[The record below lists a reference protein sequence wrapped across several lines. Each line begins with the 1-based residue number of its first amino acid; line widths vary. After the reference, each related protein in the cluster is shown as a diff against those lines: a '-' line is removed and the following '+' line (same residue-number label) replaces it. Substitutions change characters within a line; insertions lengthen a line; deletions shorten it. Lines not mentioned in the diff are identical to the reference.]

1 MHVELHR
8 RLRLALVGV
17 PAGHSH
23 RAVGER
29 HQHAA
34 LHDTAPVVMLVLRQ
48 EGIAIALA
56 HRLLPERADQ
66 ADETVVAVGLP
77 AGGPR
82 IERPIERLGVGGLVH
97 QPMCLPKNASVC
109 RRASLNNGVSL
120 LIPFPPQTGKRFFT
134 QLPNFRLPWP
144 SPASAAWRMPMQR
157 TLNAAFLALA
167 CLLTDGRP
175 AVSQSP
181 MRFPATGPHAF
192 LITVQP
198 GWTSSEDRANNGM
211 RLFADGRWGGISL
224 SIVTDPNNPGRPLL
238 GLAQEISEAA
248 NVKLSGKEEQAAI
261 SGKPG
266 TAFDGNMTI
275 KDNTLHTRISIVP
288 VASDTWASL
297 STITKGSLTPAQ
309 QQSLSRAVSNIAL
322 TQ

>member
-1 MHVELHR
+1 
-8 RLRLALVGV
+8 
-17 PAGHSH
+17 
-23 RAVGER
+23 
-29 HQHAA
+29 
-34 LHDTAPVVMLVLRQ
+34 
-48 EGIAIALA
+48 
-56 HRLLPERADQ
+56 
-66 ADETVVAVGLP
+66 
-77 AGGPR
+77 
-82 IERPIERLGVGGLVH
+82 
-97 QPMCLPKNASVC
+97 
-109 RRASLNNGVSL
+109 
-120 LIPFPPQTGKRFFT
+120 
-134 QLPNFRLPWP
+134 
-144 SPASAAWRMPMQR
+144 MQR
-157 TLNAAFLALA
+157 TLTAAFLVLA

-248 NVKLSGKEEQAAI
+248 NVKLSGKEEPAAI

-266 TAFDGNMTI
+266 TAFYGIMTI
-275 KDNTLHTRISIVP
+275 KDNTLDTRILIVP